1 MQMIKKKGNK
11 FIPIKQENNK
21 NHIIFS
27 NIILCTRTT
36 YYDFYSTFS
45 MYLGPLPGINK
56 NSKR

>member
-1 MQMIKKKGNK
+1 MIKKMGNK
-11 FIPIKQENNK
+11 FIPIKQENNN

-27 NIILCTRTT
+27 NIILCTRPP
-36 YYDFYSTFS
+36 YYDFYFTFS